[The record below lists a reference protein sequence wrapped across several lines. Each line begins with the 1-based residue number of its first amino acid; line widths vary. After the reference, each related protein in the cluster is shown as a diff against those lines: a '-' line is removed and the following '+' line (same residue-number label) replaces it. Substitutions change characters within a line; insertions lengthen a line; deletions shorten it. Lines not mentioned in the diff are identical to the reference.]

1 MNAADVRQ
9 FALALPGATE
19 EPHFHF
25 QSFRVGGK
33 IFATMPPENQLLHVF
48 VPAEERE
55 AVVLAF
61 PEACSELQWGKRL
74 VGVRVELARASR
86 ELVEGL
92 LRTAYD
98 SHSPN

>member
-1 MNAADVRQ
+1 MNADDVRR

-25 QSFRVGGK
+25 QSFRVGGR
-33 IFATMPPENQLLHVF
+33 IFATMPPENELLHVF

-61 PEACSELQWGKRL
+61 PEVCSELQWGKRL
-74 VGVRVELARASR
+74 VGVRVDLKSANRQ
-86 ELVEGL
+86 LVEGL

-98 SHSPN
+98 SHVSN